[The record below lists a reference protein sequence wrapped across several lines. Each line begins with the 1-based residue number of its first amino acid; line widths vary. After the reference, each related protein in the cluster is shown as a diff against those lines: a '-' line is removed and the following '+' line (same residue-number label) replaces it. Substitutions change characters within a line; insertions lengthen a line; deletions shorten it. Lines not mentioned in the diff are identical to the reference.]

1 MSANTKF
8 VTLSVARLNQILAV
22 SAIALSCALPV
33 AAEDAGWKENFAACA
48 GNTPFIEALLNQHN
62 EGHRPLLRIGEMQA
76 WAIQDESGKPT
87 IALTTEDGLTIIG
100 RILGPQGEDI
110 SRRAFGH
117 PAESLGSLLCQRLVL
132 GLSQRHRRKSKR
144 RPKLQPCLHLRETQ
158 ADATPPP
165 SGSVSP
171 SLERMLAETQTLATL
186 PPDDAV
192 TTTATVSN
200 PVATAPI
207 AAAAAPT
214 PEVQAG
220 MNAIFNQADQER
232 IWFSAA
238 TPKEGA
244 PVVYMLADPE
254 CPHCQWTIDK
264 MRSQI
269 VSGEIDLRIIFA
281 PITGVAGFNTSLSIL
296 HSEDIPNTFME
307 HMTSNTPRHRS
318 RCTDGRERRRSR
330 RRSGHRRQHQ
340 LDADQS
346 HARCALLSLSDR
358 RRRQVCLLRI
368 AIRHPN
374 GGQIKLMAADNEH
387 IAAAES
393 LLRHARDL

>member
-110 SRRAFGH
+110 SAALLATRPNLSALAL
-117 PAESLGSLLCQRLVL
+117 PAAGSGAVSTPPEEKQAQTEAAAL
-132 GLSQRHRRKSKR
+132 
-144 RPKLQPCLHLRETQ
+144 PAPEETQ
-158 ADATPPP
+158 ADTTPPP

-307 HMTSNTPRHRS
+307 HMTSNTRGTAAVAQIDVNGADRAVVQGIVDNINWMRTNRMPGVPFFLYQ
-318 RCTDGRERRRSR
+318 TEDG
-330 RRSGHRRQHQ
+330 
-340 LDADQS
+340 
-346 HARCALLSLSDR
+346 ARFAFSELPSDILT
-358 RRRQVCLLRI
+358 V
-368 AIRHPN
+368 AKSN
-374 GGQIKLMAADNEH
+374 
-387 IAAAES
+387 
-393 LLRHARDL
+393 